1 MTREE
6 FLAAYDLNANA
17 FEEMQKATGFMK
29 HLGDILSTSDGRT
42 VAERQYVS
50 GLNFMFTQIMNKQT
64 SPSGN
69 KSGFDIRDLDFGKFV
84 RDYEDVMSA
93 DHLEKNDGTERKP
106 YEGAEL
112 EAIESLLKNAK
123 SYKKSLN
130 EVLKDKVKKGVDLGE
145 FRKQSTYDKRSD
157 GFERRAEARNA
168 ACTMYNVMKEVIGE
182 RTWAQR
188 LNPLN
193 WLRMIEENLYM
204 RNLTNQIKEYIKA
217 DHLSYNTNED
227 LRVAPKPT
235 QARIESFAKDHTQ
248 SSDFYDVIDD
258 DNITEIENYKN
269 ERTEEINHLKEMA
282 KADKVSITVSEAG
295 PDLDKTID
303 VQELYQNVPSKDLD
317 NRIGL

>member
-6 FLAAYDLNANA
+6 FLAAYGLNANA

-29 HLGDILSTSDGRT
+29 HLGDILPTSDGRT
-42 VAERQYVS
+42 VAERQYVG

-69 KSGFDIRDLDFGKFV
+69 KSGFDIRNLDFGKFV
-84 RDYEDVMSA
+84 RDYEEVMSA
-93 DHLEKNDGTERKP
+93 DHLEKNDGTERKH
-106 YEGAEL
+106 YEGVEL
-112 EAIESLLKNAK
+112 EAIDSLLKNAK

-130 EVLKDKVKKGVDLGE
+130 EILKDKVKKGVDLGE
-145 FRKQSTYDKRSD
+145 FRKQSTYDKRSE
-157 GFERRAEARNA
+157 GFERRAEARDA
-168 ACTMYNVMKEVIGE
+168 ACTMYKVMKEVIGE

-204 RNLTNQIKEYIKA
+204 RNLTNQIKEHIKK
-217 DHLSYNTNED
+217 DYLSFNTNED
-227 LRVAPKPT
+227 LRLAPKTT
-235 QARIESFAKDHTQ
+235 QARIESLAKDHTK

-282 KADKVSITVSEAG
+282 KADKVSITVSEAS

-317 NRIGL
+317 NSIGL